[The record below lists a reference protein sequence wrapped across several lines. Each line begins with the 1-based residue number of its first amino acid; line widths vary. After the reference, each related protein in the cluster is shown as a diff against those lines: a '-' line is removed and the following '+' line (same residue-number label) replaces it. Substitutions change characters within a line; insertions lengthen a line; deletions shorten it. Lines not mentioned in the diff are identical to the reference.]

1 MKRMQTSE
9 KNDYFD
15 FKDTCKL
22 NRRIFLPQLEMVRLA
37 WYLNVFSMSFLFAFF
52 MVTNCTHKF
61 CDYIWHKVLESFW
74 YISFFFFINLTK
86 LTMLGLQLSHVIMKI
101 SANKKLTP
109 ELCFLRGS
117 VQHNTTVIFTHYL
130 LVSKIKILTHLGLNL
145 SQPSFAGKVV
155 IFVLLTQWR
164 TK

>member
-61 CDYIWHKVLESFW
+61 CDYIWHKVLESYW
-74 YISFFFFINLTK
+74 YISFFFHKFD
-86 LTMLGLQLSHVIMKI
+86 KI
-101 SANKKLTP
+101 DDVRITAFPCHNENFRQQKVNPGTLFPPGFSPT
-109 ELCFLRGS
+109 
-117 VQHNTTVIFTHYL
+117 QHYCDIHTL
-130 LVSKIKILTHLGLNL
+130 LASLKD
-145 SQPSFAGKVV
+145 
-155 IFVLLTQWR
+155 
-164 TK
+164 